1 MSVQDC
7 WCLPLS
13 DTAVVIAI
21 MCVKLCLENL
31 KLDQRSSEVLLL
43 SDTHDVSLS
52 LYQLCIDL
60 MSEDQL

>member
-1 MSVQDC
+1 MQDC

-13 DTAVVIAI
+13 DTAVIIAI
-21 MCVKLCLENL
+21 MCMMLRLENL

-52 LYQLCIDL
+52 LHQLCIDL

>member
-1 MSVQDC
+1 MQDC

-13 DTAVVIAI
+13 DTAVVIAV
-21 MCVKLCLENL
+21 MCMKLHLETGP
-31 KLDQRSSEVLLL
+31 EVLLL